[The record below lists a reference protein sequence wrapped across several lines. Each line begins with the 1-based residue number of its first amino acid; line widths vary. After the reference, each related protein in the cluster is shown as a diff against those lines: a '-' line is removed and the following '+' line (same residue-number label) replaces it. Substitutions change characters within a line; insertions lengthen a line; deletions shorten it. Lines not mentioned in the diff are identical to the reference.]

1 VTQFIVPLPGVP
13 TLNASS
19 TSTGRTGPLPSGTL
33 DVGIGLIVAGITAYA
48 YLSLTAHVLGEDAAA
63 PLAAIWGVMFTA
75 GPGFFLPLEQEV
87 SRAVAAR
94 RARHT
99 GAGPLIRQAAILG
112 GGLTG
117 LVLLVSLAT
126 SWLITEHLFDGHWSL
141 FISLCIGVVGYAMGH
156 LARGVLSGSGQF
168 RPYAVF
174 IGGEALA
181 RLALAA
187 VLAIVGYKAA
197 GGYGLA
203 IGIAPLFA
211 VAAVARSA
219 WPIAHEPGPPA
230 PWSELTPSLGALL
243 AGSVL
248 SQALMNA
255 AMVGA
260 KLLAHDGQD
269 AEVKKLFNGVIV
281 ARIPLFLFQAVQAAL
296 LPRLSALA
304 SAHKFVEFRQSF
316 EKLLFAVLVIG
327 AAGTLGGYAVGPLVL
342 RIMFDV
348 ELGHFDVGI
357 LALGTGFFIVA
368 MSVAQAMIA
377 LKGQNQ
383 VALGWLAG
391 MVSFVVVAALGNDLL
406 LRIELAAL
414 SASAVSALVLG
425 AAFVRMLRAAEQA
438 SASLNADPIAAH

>member
-1 VTQFIVPLPGVP
+1 MPGDRA
-13 TLNASS
+13 LNSS
-19 TSTGRTGPLPSGTL
+19 HSAAPRRTGPLPSGTF
-33 DVGIGLIVAGITAYA
+33 DVGIGLIVAGVTAYG
-48 YLSLTAHVLGEDAAA
+48 YLSLTAHVLGEEASA

-99 GAGPLIRQAAILG
+99 GAGPLIRQAALLG
-112 GGLTG
+112 GALTAAV
-117 LVLLVSLAT
+117 LVTCIAT
-126 SWLITEHLFDGHWSL
+126 SAIITDKLFDGHWSL
-141 FISLCIGVVGYAMGH
+141 FVSLCIGVVGYAMGH
-156 LARGVLSGSGQF
+156 LARGALSGSGQF

-174 IGGEALA
+174 IGGESLA
-181 RLALAA
+181 RLLIAA
-187 VLAIVGYKAA
+187 VLALVGYKAA

-203 IGIAPLFA
+203 IGVAPLFA
-211 VAAVARSA
+211 VAAVVHSAR
-219 WPIAHEPGPPA
+219 PIAAEPGPPA

-260 KLLAHDGQD
+260 KLLAQDGQE

-304 SAHKFVEFRQSF
+304 SGRKFVEFRQSF
-316 EKLLFAVLVIG
+316 EKLLFAVLAIG
-327 AAGTLGGYAVGPLVL
+327 VAGTIGGYAVGPLVL

-348 ELGHFDVGI
+348 ELGHLDVGI
-357 LALGTGFFIVA
+357 LALGTGFFIAA
-368 MSVAQAMIA
+368 MSIAQAMIA
-377 LKGQNQ
+377 LKGQNE

-406 LRIELAAL
+406 LRVELAAL
-414 SASAVSALVLG
+414 GASAVSAGVLG
-425 AAFVRMLRAAEQA
+425 AFFVRMLRVAENAAAEHPA
-438 SASLNADPIAAH
+438 GSISV